1 VTELVRLQH
10 TETDNE
16 DNIADNSMNGKVCLV
31 TGATSGI
38 GAETAKQLARLGATV
53 ILVGRSADKSAV
65 AVAWIKQQTG
75 NAAVEYMLADLS
87 SQKQVRELAQQFKS
101 KHSRLDVLVNNAGAV
116 MMRRQESVDGIEM
129 TWAVNHLGYFL
140 LTYLLLDTLIASAPA
155 RIVNVASALHAQA
168 RINFDDLQGKR
179 SYNPLNAY
187 NHSKLA
193 NILFTYELARRLA
206 GTRVTANA
214 LHPGGVRTN
223 LVARNGGLF
232 KWFVQ
237 PLFNLQA
244 ISVEQGA
251 RTSVYLASSPEV
263 EGVTGKYFGKCQ
275 EWRSSSDSYDEAAQK
290 RLWQVSAEMT
300 GLTEG

>member
-1 VTELVRLQH
+1 
-10 TETDNE
+10 
-16 DNIADNSMNGKVCLV
+16 MNGKVCLV

-38 GAETAKQLARLGATV
+38 GLETTKQLAQRGATV
-53 ILVGRSADKSAV
+53 VVVGRNAEKSAA
-65 AVAWIKQQTG
+65 AVARIKQQTG
-75 NAAVEYMLADLS
+75 NAAVEYLLADLA
-87 SQKQVRELAQQFKS
+87 SQIQVRELAQRFKN
-101 KHSRLDVLVNNAGAV
+101 KHSRLDVLVNNAGGIW
-116 MMRRQESVDGIEM
+116 MMRRESADGIEM
-129 TWAVNHLGYFL
+129 TFAVNHLGYFL
-140 LTYLLLDTLIASAPA
+140 LTNLMLDTLIASAPA
-155 RIVNVASALHAQA
+155 RVVNVASALHRQA
-168 RINFDDLQGKR
+168 KINFDDLEGKR
-179 SYNPLNAY
+179 NYNPLNAY

-206 GTRVTANA
+206 GTGVTVNA

-275 EWRSSSDSYDEAAQK
+275 EWRSSPDSYDEAAQK
-290 RLWQVSAEMT
+290 RLWQISAEMT

>member
-53 ILVGRSADKSAV
+53 ILIGRSADKSAV
-65 AVAWIKQQTG
+65 AVARIKRQTG
-75 NAAVEYMLADLS
+75 NAAVEYLLADLS
-87 SQKQVRELAQQFKS
+87 SHKEIRQLAQQCKD
-101 KHSRLDVLVNNAGAV
+101 KYPRLDVLVNNAGVV
-116 MMRRQESVDGIEM
+116 MMRRKESVDGIEM

-140 LTYLLLDTLIASAPA
+140 LTNLLLDILIASAPS

-193 NILFTYELARRLA
+193 NILFTYELALRMA
-206 GTRVTANA
+206 GTGVTANA

-263 EGVTGKYFGKCQ
+263 EVVTGKYFGKCQ
-275 EWRSSSDSYDEAAQK
+275 EWRSSPDSYDEAAAR
-290 RLWQVSAEMT
+290 RLWQVSAEIT
-300 GLTEG
+300 GILED

>member
-1 VTELVRLQH
+1 MR
-10 TETDNE
+10 
-16 DNIADNSMNGKVCLV
+16 GRVCLV

-38 GAETAKQLARLGATV
+38 GAETAMQLARRGATV
-53 ILVGRSADKSAV
+53 IVAGRSVEKSAA
-65 AVAWIKQQTG
+65 AVAQIKAKTG
-75 NAAVEYMLADLS
+75 SAAVEYMLADLS
-87 SQKQVRELAQQFKS
+87 SQKEVRGLAQQFKS
-101 KHSRLDVLVNNAGAV
+101 KYSRLDVLVNNAGGLW
-116 MMRRQESVDGIEM
+116 MLRQETVDGIEM
-129 TWAVNHLGYFL
+129 TFAVNHLGYFL
-140 LTYLLLDTLIASAPA
+140 LTHLLLDTLIASAPA
-155 RIVNVASALHAQA
+155 RIVNVSSALHRQAQM
-168 RINFDDLQGKR
+168 NFDDLQGKR

-187 NHSKLA
+187 NQSKLA
-193 NILFTYELARRLA
+193 NVLFTYELARRLD
-206 GTRVTANA
+206 GTGVTANA

-263 EGVTGKYFGKCQ
+263 EGITGKYFGKCQ
-275 EWRSSSDSYDEAAQK
+275 EWRSSPDSYDEAAQK

-300 GLTEG
+300 GMPEG